1 MGAFWIRLRRNWFR
15 NLLAMG
21 QVALAIAAVTAVL
34 ADVVPALRAS
44 SAEERVPFTV
54 RFGVREGFATMWESV
69 YTPEDAA
76 WLQAEAE
83 SVAAATWFRAEVS
96 SAIRVGEQHYVVRGQ
111 GYVDLGFAE
120 TMGLRLVAG
129 SYFTPADME
138 TSQPRVALVSEQLAQ
153 VVFGTTD
160 VVGRVINVR
169 PAEEARALR
178 GFAPPGFDRAS
189 ALAAPGLDVEII
201 GVFALPPGLPYLGFP
216 NTAPMELLLPVPA
229 GEATGLGSEGELLL
243 LAKPGMEQM
252 LPEEVRT
259 LLSARIAGRPKASE
273 PLNGRMPEVLVDQG
287 MSLRSLRQAQLQ
299 GIQVLGAM
307 SMAALVV
314 SGIAMFT
321 TTLANLAQR
330 TRYIGL
336 SRALGATR
344 LRVVREA
351 VAEAAFIAGLG
362 GVAGVL
368 GGYPVRQL
376 AVAPLMQGLA
386 STPVEAVD
394 VVIVGVIGVLLAMAV
409 GAAAAVYPAWT
420 VARLAPAEAWR
431 EGRL

>member
-1 MGAFWIRLRRNWFR
+1 
-15 NLLAMG
+15 
-21 QVALAIAAVTAVL
+21 
-34 ADVVPALRAS
+34 
-44 SAEERVPFTV
+44 
-54 RFGVREGFATMWESV
+54 
-69 YTPEDAA
+69 
-76 WLQAEAE
+76 
-83 SVAAATWFRAEVS
+83 
-96 SAIRVGEQHYVVRGQ
+96 
-111 GYVDLGFAE
+111 
-120 TMGLRLVAG
+120 
-129 SYFTPADME
+129 
-138 TSQPRVALVSEQLAQ
+138 
-153 VVFGTTD
+153 
-160 VVGRVINVR
+160 
-169 PAEEARALR
+169 
-178 GFAPPGFDRAS
+178 
-189 ALAAPGLDVEII
+189 
-201 GVFALPPGLPYLGFP
+201 
-216 NTAPMELLLPVPA
+216 
-229 GEATGLGSEGELLL
+229 
-243 LAKPGMEQM
+243 
-252 LPEEVRT
+252 
-259 LLSARIAGRPKASE
+259 SE

-394 VVIVGVIGVLLAMAV
+394 V
-409 GAAAAVYPAWT
+409 
-420 VARLAPAEAWR
+420 
-431 EGRL
+431 